1 MNYEASQ
8 GTEPHVPPTQCAE
21 SRRAQRRLEQLRQPV
36 GRRSF
41 VQGGLAVGGLFAVS
55 QWSAQPSAVESPAN
69 TVTGIFQPRQTVPA
83 GPSIAAAPASVPPSG
98 PTTDG
103 ILVVIN
109 LRGGF
114 DGLNAVAPVG
124 DPAYA
129 KARGKI
135 AVPRKAA
142 LSLDNTFGLHPA
154 MAGLHT
160 LWKANQMS
168 IIHSVGSLGDHGR
181 SHFECM
187 ARLERGTADLTAGGW
202 MDRLV
207 RALAGQPGMVGAQ
220 LGGNSVT
227 GAFNGTSPKLTAP
240 GLKDVRMIGPH
251 PKHSSQARWMAA
263 LQAMYSGQPERLA
276 VGSAAAAA
284 TLDLATKVRKADPA
298 KGDPE
303 AKKGGATPES
313 RGYPKRLGGHHLNS
327 SLMDI
332 ARLVKSG
339 SGLRVAATEMAQ
351 WDMHSAIG
359 TATQE
364 NGWQHRQLKYLS
376 DCIAAFA
383 NDLGPE
389 LWAKT
394 TVVTVSEFGRR
405 VAANASMGLDHG
417 RGNMMFVCG
426 GGIHGGKMLGDWK
439 GLAADQ
445 LHRGDLPATVE
456 YRQVIGEILRARMGV
471 ADVGSVFPQVV
482 DKPIGLV

>member
-1 MNYEASQ
+1 MDQQSPQ
-8 GTEPHVPPTQCAE
+8 QQDQFSGGSQCAE
-21 SRRAQRRLEQLRQPV
+21 SRRAQRQLERLRQPI

-55 QWSAQPSAVESPAN
+55 QMTGQPSTVDSPTGHVA
-69 TVTGIFQPRQTVPA
+69 GIFQPRQPVSA
-83 GPSIAAAPASVPPSG
+83 APSIAAAPASVPPSG
-98 PTTDG
+98 PVTDG

-142 LSLDNTFGLHPA
+142 LALDNTFGLHPA

-187 ARLERGTADLTAGGW
+187 ARLERGTADLKAGGW

-207 RALAGQPGMVGAQ
+207 GALSGQPGMVGAQ

-240 GLKDVRMIGPH
+240 GLKDVRMVGPH

-303 AKKGGATPES
+303 AKKGGATPEA
-313 RGYPKRLGGHHLNS
+313 RGYPKRLGGHHLNA

-332 ARLVKSG
+332 ARLIKSG

-359 TATQE
+359 TATQQ
-364 NGWQHRQLKYLS
+364 NGWQYRQLKYLS

-405 VAANASMGLDHG
+405 VVSNASMGLDHG
-417 RGNMMFVCG
+417 RGNMMFVCS

-445 LHRGDLPATVE
+445 LHHGDLPSTVE
-456 YRQVIGEILRARMGV
+456 YRQVISQILRARMGV
-471 ADVGSVFPQVV
+471 TDIGAIFPKVV
-482 DKPIGLV
+482 DKPLGLI